1 MKNGLL
7 GTIWLGL
14 LAILLII
21 APVRTGETHEAKCPH
36 CELDLTQDTPEQDN
50 EVALKYGKKRI
61 EYKCVMCAIA
71 DAEKSYKGDL
81 TILAPSEFKGKPI
94 EIVRKDSLW
103 SAPES
108 TVFIGHKL
116 KHRYCERGYRAFTN
130 IAAFKVHVEKYKVQL
145 KDAKPVTLAEIV
157 QIAKSDVIQD
167 EKKGESK

>member
-1 MKNGLL
+1 MKNRLL

-21 APVRTGETHEAKCPH
+21 APVRTGEAHEAKCPH
-36 CELDLTQDTPEQDN
+36 CELDLTQDTPQQDN

-81 TILAPSEFKGKPI
+81 TILAPSQVKGKPVEICRI
-94 EIVRKDSLW
+94 EGNW
-103 SAPES
+103 SAPDS
-108 TVFIGHKL
+108 TVFIGHKI
-116 KHRYCERGYRAFTN
+116 KHRYCERGYRAFTTV
-130 IAAFKVHVEKYKVQL
+130 AAFNTHVEKFKVQL
-145 KDAKPVTLAEIV
+145 KGAKPVTLAELV
-157 QIAKSDVIQD
+157 KIAKSDVIQD